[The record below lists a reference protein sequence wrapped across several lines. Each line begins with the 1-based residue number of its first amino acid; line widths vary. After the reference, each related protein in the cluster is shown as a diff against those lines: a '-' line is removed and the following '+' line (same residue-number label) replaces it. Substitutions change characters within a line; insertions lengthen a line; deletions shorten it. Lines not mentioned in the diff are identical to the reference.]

1 MADEKK
7 PEAAPEKT
15 HSVEDL
21 KRMAHDY
28 AVPVSDGTL
37 SEIGKDLTP
46 EKAKAFEEYIKTAAQ
61 GLYPTLAPQI
71 KAGIPTAY
79 LLDPYRQVAKQMLGE
94 DHEPN
99 FQTDPASSAAL
110 TGGTD
115 PNTGRPAPMSLDQ
128 WRGHL
133 QTHPSFNYDAS
144 PQAQQTAQGALS
156 GLMSAMNEPAQ
167 AGQ

>member
-1 MADEKK
+1 MAEDTTTETT
-7 PEAAPEKT
+7 PT
-15 HSVEDL
+15 IEDL

-28 AVPVSDGTL
+28 AVPMSEGTMA
-37 SEIGKDLTP
+37 EIAKDLTP

-79 LLDPYRQVAKQMLGE
+79 LLDPYRQVAKQVLGD

-99 FQTDPASSAAL
+99 FQSDPASMAAL
-110 TGGTD
+110 SGNVD
-115 PNTGRPAPMSLDQ
+115 PATGRPAPMSLDQ

-133 QTHPSFNYDAS
+133 QSHPSFNYGAT
-144 PQAQQTAQGALS
+144 PQAQQTAQNALS
-156 GLMSAMNEPAQ
+156 GLMAAMNEEPGVQ
-167 AGQ
+167 